1 MVVKTI
7 SWRPVLVSDH
17 REFIREHPEVDVVDT
32 VATQTLELYAA
43 TRPDLSFEMFA
54 EKLIRTTAWYSVPW
68 RGALVRLLRRDY
80 FAQLINARSRVLEP
94 LAHGPE
100 LRELRLADMDMV
112 TSTSL
117 GRLPAGIADLG
128 TPKVVRGA
136 RLVTEVRPW
145 ANVTLFEDGLAPDNL
160 GDFLDG
166 LDIVVCAMDDP
177 VMKLRL
183 RRMAAARRVD
193 VVMGTDV
200 EQGIIDFEPYATHP
214 NHQPFNGLVSE
225 PTLKVLDNPGD
236 ITPQRTIAAIAE
248 IVGLQNLTLPALHM
262 AAALMRGQLA
272 SMSQLATTATIV
284 GGAVAR
290 LIHLRL
296 CGHPVQTGRIVLG
309 IESALTRD
317 LDDTQRTTLLA
328 ALAAGLQPAG
338 GTA

>member
-1 MVVKTI
+1 
-7 SWRPVLVSDH
+7 
-17 REFIREHPEVDVVDT
+17 
-32 VATQTLELYAA
+32 
-43 TRPDLSFEMFA
+43 
-54 EKLIRTTAWYSVPW
+54 
-68 RGALVRLLRRDY
+68 
-80 FAQLINARSRVLEP
+80 
-94 LAHGPE
+94 
-100 LRELRLADMDMV
+100 
-112 TSTSL
+112 
-117 GRLPAGIADLG
+117 
-128 TPKVVRGA
+128 
-136 RLVTEVRPW
+136 
-145 ANVTLFEDGLAPDNL
+145 
-160 GDFLDG
+160 
-166 LDIVVCAMDDP
+166 
-177 VMKLRL
+177 
-183 RRMAAARRVD
+183 MAAARRVD